1 MMSDKDNNLLKSDIL
16 TVGSELSE
24 KLNAIGVPNT
34 FGKASEGK
42 DNLMSI
48 IRMTINGLDMT
59 IDQIREILRDYYNKS
74 EVNTL
79 LNGKSDTSH
88 NHDSA
93 YANISHNH
101 DNAYA
106 SKSHQHD
113 GADVILSNN
122 NDVGTEIGT
131 IEDDIT
137 SINGDITSLNNSITN
152 IGTFEKVAENTTYEL
167 WVNTT
172 TRCAR
177 IIAHRTNITIISGES
192 FTNIS
197 DFTIPSAY
205 YPKKSLYRLIMRSTQ
220 FIFYLYDNGTYG
232 IYNTGSKVSG
242 YNLSF
247 QIDYTF

>member
-137 SINGDITSLNNSITN
+137 SINGDITSLDNSITN
-152 IGTFEKVAENTTYEL
+152 LVQIQSVLFDFGSLT
-167 WVNTT
+167 VNSSSTKT
-172 TRCAR
+172 KTVKAKPNGMDSAVIPR
-177 IIAHRTNITIISGES
+177 IQNFCTIQGA
-192 FTNIS
+192 N
-197 DFTIPSAY
+197 
-205 YPKKSLYRLIMRSTQ
+205 L
-220 FIFYLYDNGTYG
+220 NGT
-232 IYNTGSKVSG
+232 
-242 YNLSF
+242 SF
-247 QIDYTF
+247 SLTAQNQSNGTHTCNATVLLVYFPHSWSM